1 MSLACMCGSDY
12 VFAPVPA
19 APAISAVLQLAEI
32 AVNSSILLFHLLT
45 LTASDFFF
53 PLPFFTSACLSQSV
67 DSVFSRSASNHEPHN
82 ATTPPYP
89 APPPPYL
96 FVSFCM
102 DDKAGRCRAM

>member
-1 MSLACMCGSDY
+1 MCGSDY

-32 AVNSSILLFHLLT
+32 AVNPSNLLFHLLT